1 MRAMRVPRSGS
12 MIFGMFLAL
21 VATMLLPIVF
31 MAALAASAE
40 AHPRALGETLKDLA
54 RPIVTAAEHLRARI
68 R

>member
-21 VATMLLPIVF
+21 MGTMLLPIVF

-40 AHPRALGETLKDLA
+40 THPRPLGETLKDLA
-54 RPIVTAAEHLRARI
+54 RPIVAAAAHLRARMH
-68 R
+68 

>member
-21 VATMLLPIVF
+21 MATMLLPIVF

-40 AHPRALGETLKDLA
+40 AHPRALTETLKDLA
-54 RPIVTAAEHLRARI
+54 RPLVSAAAHLRSWI

>member
-21 VATMLLPIVF
+21 LATMLLPIVF
-31 MAALAASAE
+31 MGALAASAE
-40 AHPRALGETLKDLA
+40 AHPRPVGETLKDLA
-54 RPIVTAAEHLRARI
+54 RPIVTAAAHLYARI

>member
-21 VATMLLPIVF
+21 MGTMLLPIVF

-40 AHPRALGETLKDLA
+40 THPRAIGETLKDLA
-54 RPIVTAAEHLRARI
+54 RPIVTAAAHLRARI
-68 R
+68 H